1 MNGVVL
7 LNYVNEIPV
16 SVYRF
21 FKGGLIMKDIKKTS
35 TLEIKVKGLSKRNDL
50 EGLVR
55 LKWSYADTFFYPKD
69 EEVAKYKKVLED
81 LELVASCKNIYA
93 VGGNSWQL
101 LSAIL
106 DSVEGAEII
115 YNTIA
120 RYAPQE
126 AIVFV
131 DKEAEEFSTETIDGN
146 VFAVFPAY
154 TFKPLKK

>member
-35 TLEIKVKGLSKRNDL
+35 TLENKVKGLTKRNDL
-50 EGLVR
+50 EGLAR
-55 LKWSYADTFFYPKD
+55 LKYSYADTFFYPKD
-69 EEVAKYKKVLED
+69 EEVTKYKKVLED
-81 LELVASCKNIYA
+81 LELVASSKTIYA

-106 DSVEGAEII
+106 DSVEGAEIV

-120 RYAPQE
+120 RYTPKE

>member
-1 MNGVVL
+1 MNDVVSL
-7 LNYVNEIPV
+7 DYVNEIPV

-21 FKGGLIMKDIKKTS
+21 FKGGHIMKDIKKTS
-35 TLEIKVKGLSKRNDL
+35 TLENKVKGMTKRNDL
-50 EGLVR
+50 EGLAR
-55 LKWSYADTFFYPKD
+55 LKYSYADTFFDPKD
-69 EEVAKYKKVLED
+69 KEVAKYKKVLED
-81 LELVASCKNIYA
+81 LELVATSKTIYA

-106 DSVEGAEII
+106 DSIEGAEIV

-131 DKEAEEFSTETIDGN
+131 DKEADKFSTETIDGN

>member
-1 MNGVVL
+1 
-7 LNYVNEIPV
+7 
-16 SVYRF
+16 
-21 FKGGLIMKDIKKTS
+21 MKDIKKTS
-35 TLEIKVKGLSKRNDL
+35 TLENKVKGLSKRNDL
-50 EGLVR
+50 E
-55 LKWSYADTFFYPKD
+55 
-69 EEVAKYKKVLED
+69 
-81 LELVASCKNIYA
+81 LVATSKKIYA

-106 DSVEGAEII
+106 DSVEGAEIV